1 MKKLI
6 SVLLAIMLV
15 LSVWS
20 MVLAE
25 GEQSTIGEDTV
36 GTAGLKVVWKDTF
49 RVKEDSEDSTQN
61 LPKATFSYA
70 ITGGTD
76 APATGTSPKIIGGKI
91 EDGVP
96 SISNAVEH
104 AMTEEGV
111 KTSEA
116 YVTVDFTGFTF
127 PEAGIYRYNVT
138 ETLQENGS
146 TCYADIAIDV
156 LNNNTKGS
164 YTLDVYV
171 KKDESTNP
179 ASFKPYAYVL
189 FETGS
194 GITLTKTE
202 DANGVVT
209 QKTTYG
215 GKVDEI
221 VNELTTYDL
230 TITKQIEGGAAANK
244 FDFTIDINGVPTDLY
259 ILKDS
264 ESVQGGGDNGNEF
277 SVELTDGQ
285 SVVIKGLP
293 STATYKIQEA
303 VNRLEGY
310 TVTVTKDGTEAAS
323 GVYNWVPNEA
333 SAEYFGMAA
342 AVAMGKGD
350 VDIEFTNL
358 LENIS
363 PTGVVLRIAP
373 YALILVAGVAL
384 LLISRRRRTEKE

>member
-6 SVLLAIMLV
+6 SVLMAVVLV
-15 LSVWS
+15 LSVYAVAMAES
-20 MVLAE
+20 NSLSGGVL
-25 GEQSTIGEDTV
+25 EDSNESVKESVKWT
-36 GTAGLKVVWKDTF
+36 DTF
-49 RVKEDSEDSTQN
+49 KASANSTGTQN
-61 LPKATFSYA
+61 LPAATLTYA
-70 ITGGTD
+70 ITAGTG
-76 APATGTSPKIIGGKI
+76 APATETSPLIK
-91 EDGVP
+91 DGVGTP
-96 SISNAVEH
+96 GIAWDDHDATAVGD
-104 AMTEEGV
+104 TEDVVEV
-111 KTSEA
+111 E
-116 YVTVDFTGFTF
+116 VDFSEVEFTE
-127 PEAGIYRYNVT
+127 PGIYRYNVAVNLT
-138 ETLQENGS
+138 SSCL
-146 TCYADIAIDV
+146 ADIEIDV
-156 LNNNTKGS
+156 LNKNDPNKS
-164 YTLDVYV
+164 YMLDVYV
-171 KKDESTNP
+171 KRVDANT
-179 ASFKPYAYVL
+179 FKPYAYAL
-189 FETGS
+189 SKTGDIQAFNKDPMEAVYA
-194 GITLTKTE
+194 GDNTK
-202 DANGVVT
+202 
-209 QKTTYG
+209 
-215 GKVDEI
+215 GKVDGI
-221 VNELTTYDL
+221 THELTTYDL

-310 TVTVTKDGTEAAS
+310 TVTVTENKDDTEATS
-323 GVYNWVPNEA
+323 GVYSWLPDDTNA
-333 SAEYFGMAA
+333 SATSFGMGT

-350 VDIEFTNL
+350 VNVEFTNL